1 MLIPPTLQKGDTLIA
16 IAPSG
21 TLREREK
28 ERLEKGLKIW
38 QDRGYKVFL
47 DPNYEAREG
56 YLAGKDQIRRQVLE
70 MAWTNPE
77 YKGIICVRGGYGGAR
92 LLENWQWATINPPK
106 WLIGFSDV
114 TSLLWSLY
122 QEGIVSLHAPV
133 LTTIAQESNWS
144 RHRLF
149 NYLEKGELPSLQGRG
164 WGGKKA
170 TGRLLPA
177 NLTVATHLL
186 ATPLCPS
193 FNNVILAL
201 EDVQEAPYKIDR
213 MVTQWRLM
221 GIFDK
226 VKGIV
231 LGRFSGCDAPENIPS
246 WTVEQVWCDRLQGL
260 EIPIISNLPFGH
272 DGDNA
277 CLPVGAMVE
286 IDGETGVLSH
296 IPPTK
301 N

>member
-1 MLIPPTLQKGDTLIA
+1 MRIPPALEKGDSLIA

-28 ERLEKGLKIW
+28 ERFEQGLKIW
-38 QDRGYKVFL
+38 RDRGYKVVL
-47 DPNYEAREG
+47 EPNYGAREG
-56 YLAGKDQIRRQVLE
+56 YLAGNDEIRRQALAR
-70 MAWTNPE
+70 AWTNPE
-77 YKGIICVRGGYGGAR
+77 YKGILCVRGGYGGAR
-92 LLENWQWATINPPK
+92 LLENWQWAKISVPK

-122 QEGIVSLHAPV
+122 NEGIISLHGPV
-133 LTTIAQESNWS
+133 LTTIAQESSWS
-144 RHRLF
+144 CDRLF
-149 NYLEKGELPSLQGRG
+149 NYLEGKDLPSLQGRG

-186 ATPLCPS
+186 CTRICPD
-193 FNNVILAL
+193 FQNVILAL

-221 GIFDK
+221 GIFER

-231 LGRFSGCDAPENIPS
+231 LGRFSGCDAPANIPS
-246 WTVEQVWCDRLQGL
+246 WTVAQVWCDRLQGL
-260 EIPIISNLPFGH
+260 EIPIISDLPFGH

-277 CLPVGAMVE
+277 CLPVGGMVE
-286 IDGETGVLSH
+286 IDGETGILTHLS
-296 IPPTK
+296 
-301 N
+301 

>member
-1 MLIPPTLQKGDTLIA
+1 MLIPPALQKGDTLMA

-21 TLREREK
+21 TLREK
-28 ERLEKGLKIW
+28 ERFEQGLKIW
-38 QDRGYKVFL
+38 QDRGYKVVL
-47 DPNYEAREG
+47 EPNYDAQEG
-56 YLAGKDQIRRQVLE
+56 YLAGNDEIRRQALKT
-70 MAWTNPE
+70 AWTNPE
-77 YKGIICVRGGYGGAR
+77 YKGIMCVRGGYGGAR
-92 LLENWQWATINPPK
+92 LLENWQWAKINQPK

-122 QEGIVSLHAPV
+122 NEGIVSLHAPV
-133 LTTIAQESNWS
+133 LTTIAQESPWS
-144 RHRLF
+144 CDRLF
-149 NYLEKGELPSLQGRG
+149 NYLEGGELLSLQGRG

-186 ATPLCPS
+186 CTPVCPS
-193 FNNVILAL
+193 FDNVILAL

-221 GIFDK
+221 GIFNK
-226 VKGIV
+226 VKGII

-260 EIPIISNLPFGH
+260 DIPIISDLPFGH

-277 CLPVGAMVE
+277 CLPVGGMVE
-286 IDGETGVLSH
+286 IDGETGVVQFLS
-296 IPPTK
+296 